1 MQKQSFGN
9 GYGINRKVGGASAL
23 PAAEPP
29 LGSVTVHPGVG
40 KAHHK
45 NVNFTPKIGKRTAG
59 K

>member
-9 GYGINRKVGGASAL
+9 GFGVNRKVGGASAL
-23 PAAEPP
+23 GAAIPP
-29 LGSVTVHPGVG
+29 LSSVIVKPGVG
-40 KAHHK
+40 KAHHS